1 MSNARNL
8 ASFLGTSTT
17 VPYSNLPTGSVLQL
31 VQGTTQTQVSM
42 TTTYA
47 DMGLS
52 VNITPKTSDSDIFIL
67 VNSQI
72 YIADLGFGTR
82 LLRGSTVI
90 CIPASTDTN
99 GPFEGYISSGG
110 HLRTGFNFLDT
121 GRSSGTSQITYKL
134 QGRKYNASASI
145 AYNYNDATAN
155 DAISL
160 IQAIEIAV

>member
-1 MSNARNL
+1 MPISKIL
-8 ASFLGTSTT
+8 SDSFASG
-17 VPYSNLPTGSVLQL
+17 VGGKVLQV

-72 YIADLGFGTR
+72 YIASLGYGTR
-82 LLRGSTVI
+82 LLRDSTVI

-99 GPFEGYISSGG
+99 GPFEGYLNSSNM
-110 HLRTGFNFLDT
+110 HHRTGFNFLDT